1 MDGWQ
6 FFWKTLSIIVSLWV
20 ITKLVSILFALVAF
34 IVCLAL
40 AVAATWWQLRKRR
53 KKRTSS

>member
-1 MDGWQ
+1 MDGWK